1 MVGRRFIAG
10 TTNTK
15 REISNRI
22 RDRQVAYWT
31 LMQSALKFHL
41 RGTAQGPDP
50 PHFGVLGQG
59 FIPDPLRALC
69 GAAKGL
75 YPRPAPSPP
84 AQTNPKRSSDQARD
98 EVALKPLPNADIG
111 TVDWKTGFGALRD
124 GRSGLHP

>member
-69 GAAKGL
+69 GAVKEL
-75 YPRPAPSPP
+75 YRRQLQP
-84 AQTNPKRSSDQARD
+84 QTKKFEIMYATKSRSILYRMLTSAR
-98 EVALKPLPNADIG
+98 
-111 TVDWKTGFGALRD
+111 
-124 GRSGLHP
+124 